1 MVPVYC
7 LVPKDQ
13 SKYGTGKFLLA
24 KKKKRIEH
32 TSSERLTVTVVKKGC
47 HFGQRHWSVK
57 ETFFVMM
64 KHSIRIRKHSKSLMR
79 QCGVNVPSFQTRVTN
94 YFWCL
99 QRIQTHDLCNAD
111 VVVLLTEL
119 RGHSDVSRSICRAH
133 VFPWKEWWVKEMFM
147 KCGWEMN
154 WRDDP
159 HTWWTISAI
168 VSYMC
173 TRKSFVVVSV
183 CNSTIFGIAWNPR
196 SQTELLP
203 LKNWLNERL
212 SCNKL

>member
-1 MVPVYC
+1 MEQVNFFW
-7 LVPKDQ
+7 Q
-13 SKYGTGKFLLA
+13 
-24 KKKKRIEH
+24 KKKRIEH
-32 TSSERLTVTVVKKGC
+32 TSSERLTVTVTVVKKGC

-57 ETFFVMM
+57 ETFIVMM

-111 VVVLLTEL
+111 VVVLPTEL

-173 TRKSFVVVSV
+173 TRKIFVVVSV
-183 CNSTIFGIAWNPR
+183 CNCLSLFL
-196 SQTELLP
+196 ELLEI
-203 LKNWLNERL
+203 LDRRQSFYHWKID
-212 SCNKL
+212 